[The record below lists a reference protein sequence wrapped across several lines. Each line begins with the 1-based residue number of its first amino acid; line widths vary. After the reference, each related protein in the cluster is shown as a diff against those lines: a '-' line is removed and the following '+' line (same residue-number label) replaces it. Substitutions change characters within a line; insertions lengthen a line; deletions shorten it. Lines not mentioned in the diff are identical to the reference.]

1 MPLIVC
7 EVGEDG
13 STVFRV
19 SDTRTSTRSSG
30 SSSLGSSP
38 SKKRK
43 STEPMELEEHFRA
56 STSTEAAKKWE
67 HISESERGL
76 VMSIM
81 NSKID
86 LIQPQTRERVKTL
99 FIQLDTNKSGI
110 LTVEDF
116 KGVNPD
122 LDEKL
127 QAIWQGLRI
136 NFDFDNNSV
145 ITQQE
150 FLAYFI
156 LEGFMA
162 PGNPSE
168 HYQMTHTQTV
178 GMQLMTFVMNL
189 DFALNAVLQKVED
202 GLNDLFKK

>member
-150 FLAYFI
+150 FQYKDELVRKTI
-156 LEGFMA
+156 ML
-162 PGNPSE
+162 
-168 HYQMTHTQTV
+168 TQQDV
-178 GMQLMTFVMNL
+178 DGIKVDVQEIKES
-189 DFALNAVLQKVED
+189 LNKIED
-202 GLNDLFKK
+202 RLYEAR